1 MPITLDGTNGITTP
15 MYNGSI
21 TANAVTPSVN
31 MKNRIING
39 NMSIDQRNAGASVTN
54 VGSASTYTLDRWF
67 YFASQASKFTVQQD
81 AGAVTPPVG
90 FNDYLGI
97 TSSSA
102 YTVGSSEIFLLAQHI
117 EGYNVA
123 DLGWGTANAKTVT
136 LSFWVRS
143 SLTGTFGGSLRNDA
157 SNRSYPFTYTI
168 SVANTWE
175 QKSIT
180 VAGDTSGTWLTTN
193 GTGIRLAFGLGMGST
208 FSGTAGAWAAGNFI
222 SATGATSVVGTNGA
236 TFYIT
241 GVQLEV
247 GSTATSF
254 DYRPY
259 GTELALCQRYYQAFF
274 GPTTTGI
281 GNGSTNVN
289 DVVIPLFVPLRAS
302 PTMGSCNGAAFT
314 SSAYNTFTSVTPT
327 VALNSGVFISTNQL
341 RLNFGS
347 VSGVTDNRIAG
358 IRVDSNLSISSE
370 L

>member
-1 MPITLDGTNGITTP
+1 MPIAVSGSNIVFADGS
-15 MYNGSI
+15 SI
-21 TANAVTPSVN
+21 ASGFTGF
-31 MKNRIING
+31 KNRIING
-39 NMSIDQRNAGASVTN
+39 AMVIDQRNAGASITVSSGTNFNVDRFKSSNQTTAVVTAQQVSDAPIGFVN
-54 VGSASTYTLDRWF
+54 SSRLTVTTADSSVGSTEVCYI
-67 YFASQASKFTVQQD
+67 SQ
-81 AGAVTPPVG
+81 
-90 FNDYLGI
+90 L
-97 TSSSA
+97 
-102 YTVGSSEIFLLAQHI
+102 I
-117 EGYNVA
+117 EGFNVA
-123 DLGWGTANAKTVT
+123 DLGWGTADAKTVT
-136 LSFWVRS
+136 LSFWVKS
-143 SLTGTFGGSLRNDA
+143 SITGLMGGA
-157 SNRSYPFTYTI
+157 ISNTVRSYPYSYTI
-168 SVANTWE
+168 NSANTWE
-175 QKSIT
+175 QKSVTIP
-180 VAGDTSGTWLTTN
+180 GDTSGTWNKTN
-193 GTGIRLAFGLGMGST
+193 SIGMVVYFNIGCGST
-208 FSGTAGAWAAGNFI
+208 YLATPGTWVTAEEFGPTGQVNVI
-222 SATGATSVVGTNGA
+222 STLNATWQL
-236 TFYIT
+236 T

-327 VALNSGVFISTNQL
+327 VTLNSGVFISTNQL